1 MNHIDKKQS
10 LAVTAVIFTR
20 NEENNIAQCIASL
33 ESFNSIMIVDS
44 ESTDQTLKIAR
55 SYDVTIVNFSW
66 DGNYPKKRQW
76 VLDNCKFKTRWIMFI
91 DADERCTPELVSEIQ
106 EFLALREETF
116 AAGSVRLN
124 YYFLGKLLRFGHQNW
139 KTVLL
144 DPLKTHF
151 EPIDDLEAPGMG
163 ELEGHYQ
170 PKIHGKTFKFKNGL
184 VHYDNDPF
192 HSWAERHI
200 RYARWEGYLL
210 NRPDVRSS
218 VYRRKS
224 RPNRGLRLL
233 KFQGLFFF
241 IYAYFFKLGFLD
253 GRAGFDYA
261 FGRAWYYWLS
271 NVIARD
277 EKRA

>member
-1 MNHIDKKQS
+1 MNNIGKKQS

-20 NEENNIAQCIASL
+20 NEENNIAQCITSL
-33 ESFNSIMIVDS
+33 NSFAYIIVVDS
-44 ESTDQTLKIAR
+44 ESTDQTVEIAR
-55 SYDVTIVNFSW
+55 SYGVTVVHFIW
-66 DGNYPKKRQW
+66 DGKYPKKRQW
-76 VLDNCKFKTRWIMFI
+76 VLENCDFKTQWIMFV
-91 DADERCTPELVSEIQ
+91 DADERCTPELEGEIKK
-106 EFLALREETF
+106 FLALRENTY

-124 YYFLGKLLRFGHQNW
+124 YYFLGKLLRFGHKNL

-144 DPLKTHF
+144 DPTKAYF
-151 EPIDDLEAPGMG
+151 EPIDDLGAPGMG

-170 PKIHGKTFKFKNGL
+170 PKINGKTFRFKSGL
-184 VHYDNDPF
+184 IHFDNDPIY
-192 HSWAERHI
+192 SWAERHI

-210 NRPDVRSS
+210 NRPDVRSN

-241 IYAYFFKLGFLD
+241 IYSYFFRFGFLD
-253 GRAGFDYA
+253 GKAGFDYA

-277 EKRA
+277 EKGV